1 MSDLNE
7 LLIFAKVADRLSF
20 AHAARVLGLPASTV
34 SRKVAALERRL
45 GVALLHRT
53 TRSVRLTEAGGSYHQ
68 HCLTV
73 LAAIAAAE
81 AALIPHREGL
91 QGELSVNASVSFGQG
106 VLASLAAEFA
116 NAHPAL
122 RVNVTLGNARVAP
135 VGDGYD
141 LVIRTGPLTD
151 SSLRARLLA
160 RSPMTVVASPACL
173 ARHGE
178 PISLDAVAQLPC
190 LMFGDPGEARW
201 HCGPPG
207 EAPLGVQPVFVA
219 DDLDVLRQVALSG
232 IGFALLPRFVA
243 SRAIEAGTLRV
254 LAFSDDLTPVD
265 VHAVYPGH
273 AIPSPAARALAD
285 HLQRG
290 MVRSP
295 HWIS

>member
-53 TRSVRLTEAGGSYHQ
+53 TRSVRLTDAGSSYHQ

-135 VGDGYD
+135 VEDGYD
-141 LVIRTGPLTD
+141 LVIRTGPLSD

-178 PISLDAVAQLPC
+178 PISLEAVSQLPC
-190 LMFGDPGEARW
+190 LVFGDAGEARW
-201 HCGPPG
+201 HCGPG

-219 DDLDVLRQVALSG
+219 DDLDVLRQVALSE

-243 SRAIEAGTLRV
+243 SREIEAGTLRV
-254 LAFSDDLTPVD
+254 LAFSADLTPVD

-285 HLQRG
+285 HLHRG

-295 HWIS
+295 HWIT